1 MLEHT
6 QLVMNISCYHNI
18 ANCINAARYPWS
30 DFDRCPTAVYICLY
44 TATHTHTHMHM
55 WYTMYNAT
63 CVNQRTTSWS
73 RKMRRKS
80 IWRNGEREGGR
91 EKRGVWL
98 EKGTVCIGGFTCRYL
113 KGKLQP
119 KFVFKSYVCT
129 AHLPQIKD
137 RSSEYFKEGNIR
149 TSGSYIYEEFMPTDG
164 IDIKVYAV
172 GLDYAHAEAR
182 KSAVRGVGREEGEG
196 PEPRI
201 GTCGCDFCMLSSCSL
216 HSRPWMVVWREM
228 NRARRRDFLSF

>member
-1 MLEHT
+1 MEE
-6 QLVMNISCYHNI
+6 
-18 ANCINAARYPWS
+18 W
-30 DFDRCPTAVYICLY
+30 
-44 TATHTHTHMHM
+44 
-55 WYTMYNAT
+55 
-63 CVNQRTTSWS
+63 
-73 RKMRRKS
+73 
-80 IWRNGEREGGR
+80 GEGGR

-113 KGKLQP
+113 KEKLQP

-149 TSGSYIYEEFMPTDG
+149 TSGSYMYEEFMPTDG

-182 KSAVRGVGREEGEG
+182 KSAVRGVGREGRAQNCLLELVGVTSVCFPLVPFTPGPGWSCGE
-196 PEPRI
+196 R
-201 GTCGCDFCMLSSCSL
+201 
-216 HSRPWMVVWREM
+216 
-228 NRARRRDFLSF
+228 